1 MNSEKNVIEALYP
14 HIIQGIPFQEPSGWT
29 FLGITVAQNVE
40 IQPVLIL
47 VLEHDEGLT

>member
-1 MNSEKNVIEALYP
+1 MNSEKNIIEALYP
-14 HIIQGIPFQEPSGWT
+14 HIIQDIPFQEPSGWT